1 MLKFATIAQVGDTI
15 RAYDFK
21 PMMGREDC
29 FVEGVVR
36 KIDNKGYDCYIIE
49 VTKDSWSD
57 AEDKGRVGK
66 EVFVPFEVS
75 FMEFDARVM
84 NLSR

>member
-1 MLKFATIAQVGDTI
+1 VIV
-15 RAYDFK
+15 
-21 PMMGREDC
+21 
-29 FVEGVVR
+29 
-36 KIDNKGYDCYIIE
+36 

-57 AEDKGRVGK
+57 AEDVGRVGK
-66 EVFVPFEVS
+66 EVSVPFEVS